1 MEQKKK
7 SKIMY
12 SILRE
17 FSEENRTI
25 NAETYGIEFKEF
37 ASILN
42 FLKEEGLVRNIDF
55 AKGGGAILVAFYENA
70 EVTMKGL
77 EYLKENSS
85 IAKGYKTIKEIRDWL
100 PL

>member
-17 FSEENRTI
+17 FSEENRSI
-25 NAETYGIEFKEF
+25 NAKTYGIEFKEF

-42 FLKEEGLVRNIDF
+42 FLQEEGLVRNIKFDRIH
-55 AKGGGAILVAFYENA
+55 GIPSVAVYENA
-70 EVTMKGL
+70 EVTLKGL
-77 EYLKENSS
+77 EYLSNNSTL
-85 IAKGYKTIKEIRDWL
+85 AKGYKTIKEIRDWL